1 MEMEDELLNKEN
13 IRAADDLGGEIVEV
27 PEWGGKVRIGVLSVA
42 AANAIFDK
50 EVSGVNPMVRLVGAC
65 LVDKHGARLFTEKE
79 LGELLC
85 KNATVIQRLWKKACE
100 VNGLNVKIEDAVKN
114 SASDPGEDSS
124 SA

>member
-1 MEMEDELLNKEN
+1 MEMEDELLSKEN

-50 EVSGVNPMVRLVGAC
+50 EVSDVNPMVRLVGAC
-65 LVDKHGARLFTEKE
+65 LVDKHGERLFTEKE

-85 KNATVIQRLWKKACE
+85 KNAAVIQRLWKKACE